1 MLACV
6 YGTYLIVGNK
16 LLSGSFDVE
25 VYILGYIY
33 MEVFSLP
40 LSYIMLFFNIQPR
53 AQITF
58 LYI

>member
-1 MLACV
+1 MPACMH
-6 YGTYLIVGNK
+6 GAYLIVGNK
-16 LLSGSFDVE
+16 LSLGTFDTE

-40 LSYIMLFFNIQPR
+40 PSYIQPR